1 MNLITMIYN
10 IIFFSKEKNNNND
23 NYLIYNNNNKMRT
36 AKSTEY
42 IINVLK
48 IKF

>member
-10 IIFFSKEKNNNND
+10 IIFLAKKKNNND